1 MKILDLQLK
10 TSNLSELT
18 DFYGGILGF
27 PVLELSGETVR
38 FQAGTTSIGFSPSQ
52 TASPV
57 TYHFAFDIPE
67 SQLDDAKAWLDLR
80 VRLLT
85 DENGGDTFHFKDW
98 DAHSLYFY
106 DPTGNIVELIARH
119 ALPNASDTSFSAAS
133 IVNVSE
139 IGVVVDDVE
148 AQVVELQKAT
158 GVTPYRQAVH
168 PEFTPL
174 GDEGGL
180 LIVVKD
186 GRSWFPV
193 KDMPA
198 QPSPVTVVV
207 QANDQIYAL
216 RFNSSN
222 L

>member
-1 MKILDLQLK
+1 M
-10 TSNLSELT
+10 
-18 DFYGGILGF
+18 
-27 PVLELSGETVR
+27 R
-38 FQAGTTSIGFSPSQ
+38 FQAGTTSLSFNSSQ

-57 TYHFAFDIPE
+57 TYHFAFDVPE
-67 SQLDDAKAWLDLR
+67 NQLEEVKVWLDLK
-80 VRLLT
+80 VQLLT
-85 DENGGDTFHFKDW
+85 DESGGGTFHFENW

-106 DPTGNIVELIARH
+106 DPAGNIVELIARH
-119 ALPNASDTSFSAAS
+119 ALPNASDAPFSAAS

-148 AQVVELQKAT
+148 AQVVELQKT
-158 GVTPYRQAVH
+158 MGITPYRQAVH

-186 GRSWFPV
+186 GRGWFPV
-193 KDMPA
+193 KNMPA
-198 QPSPVTVVV
+198 QPSPVAVVV
-207 QANDQIYAL
+207 QANGQIYKL

>member
-1 MKILDLQLK
+1 MKLLDLQLK

-38 FQAGTTSIGFSPSQ
+38 FQAGTTSIGFSSSLI
-52 TASPV
+52 ASSV

-85 DENGGDTFHFKDW
+85 DDNGGDTFHFEDW

-119 ALPNASDTSFSAAS
+119 ALPNTSDTPFSAAS

-148 AQVVELQKAT
+148 AQVVELQKTT

-180 LIVVKD
+180 LIVVKG
-186 GRSWFPV
+186 GRGWFPV
-193 KDMPA
+193 KNMPA

-207 QANDQIYAL
+207 QANEQIYAL